1 VIHQHVTKSFGFL
14 KTTAIGGLIFLLP
27 LIVVGALIGQVVPMV
42 VSVVEVL
49 SVWLPDWLKSA
60 GGIALLVLLAIGLI
74 LLLCFA
80 AGLLARRS
88 FVRRLGG
95 FIEKQLTLLF
105 PRYAII
111 REQMSGKFGG
121 EKTEARFKPV
131 LVRLDDMLRIGF
143 ETERAGNG
151 LVAVFLPGS
160 PDPWAGYMVLV
171 TVDRVSPLAIDFADA
186 VQVAEQLGRGS
197 STILQS
203 VAGNP
208 ESTIDGNVASV
219 SVQATHNA

>member
-1 VIHQHVTKSFGFL
+1 MIHQQVTKSFGFL

-27 LIVVGALIGQVVPMV
+27 LIVVGALIGQVVPLVM
-42 VSVVEVL
+42 SVVKVL
-49 SVWLPDWLKSA
+49 GAWLPDWLKSA
-60 GGIALLVLLAIGLI
+60 GGISLLVLLAIGVI

-88 FVRRLGG
+88 FARRLGG
-95 FIEKQLTLLF
+95 FFEKQLTLLF

-111 REQMSGKFGG
+111 REQMTGKFGG
-121 EKTEARFKPV
+121 EETEARLKPV
-131 LVRLDDMLRIGF
+131 LVRFDDMSRFGF
-143 ETERAGNG
+143 ETERTGDG

-160 PDPWAGYMVLV
+160 PDPWSGYVALV
-171 TVDRVSPLAIDFADA
+171 AADRVSALAIGFPDA

-197 STILQS
+197 SRLLQT

-208 ESTIDGNVASV
+208 ETAPAVHD
-219 SVQATHNA
+219 